1 MKKSEDLHGNVPDQF
16 PIALLIIDMINDLEF
31 PNGEQLLKP
40 SVKAAKQIAAL
51 KQRSRD
57 LTIPVIYVNDNFGRW
72 RSDFKEVVEHCLK
85 DGVRGQPLVELL
97 YPASDDYFVLK
108 PKHSAF
114 FATTLDTLLEY
125 LNVKHLILTGI
136 SADICVLFSAKD
148 AYMREY
154 SLSIP
159 GDCLAADTTAHT
171 KMALTYMERVLGAD
185 TTPSSRL
192 DLEFL
197 SRNVLSAV
205 GPKLTS
211 TND

>member
-1 MKKSEDLHGNVPDQF
+1 MNKSEDLHGNVPDQF

-31 PNGEQLLKP
+31 PNGGRFLKP

-57 LTIPVIYVNDNFGRW
+57 LNIPVIYINDNFGRW

-85 DGVRGQPLVELL
+85 DGVRGQPLAELL

-114 FATTLDTLLEY
+114 FATTLDTLLKY

-136 SADICVLFSAKD
+136 SADICILFSAKD
-148 AYMREY
+148 AYMREFG
-154 SLSIP
+154 LSVP
-159 GDCLAADTTAHT
+159 GDCLAADTTLHT
-171 KMALTYMERVLGAD
+171 KMALTYMERVLRAD
-185 TTPSSRL
+185 TTHSSKL
-192 DLEFL
+192 DLESL
-197 SRNVLSAV
+197 SRNVLSAA
-205 GPKLTS
+205 G
-211 TND
+211 